1 MILSRPTL
9 RLATR
14 HILRSHQKRN
24 FSFEPVAVVDVLTSS
39 LQQIHAVSGVPWWAL
54 IPLTTF
60 GLRGIWTFPLA
71 VLQRLRIQKQ
81 TALRPVISA
90 TAPILRYNLAKK
102 ALAANQR
109 ASQIATT
116 TAESTGKASSSASS
130 SSSTTATTASS
141 GTASLATVATAL
153 SPLKQMRYEEIMVL
167 SAKEVRRRQKRLFRD
182 NGVQLYKNLFLP
194 MAQVPLWVCMS
205 LTFRNL
211 SGWSKWD
218 SLSSTVLDPALYSE
232 GALWFT
238 DLTVL
243 DSFHM
248 FPLALGAIALV
259 NAEWTFKTL
268 DLMKEYTPKKVLRMT
283 FTDSLA
289 NVSRMMVVFLMA
301 ISWHAPTAL
310 TLYWL
315 SSQVFSLVQN
325 VFLDLVFPTS
335 FTPNKRL
342 DYKKLSS
349 AVAQDV
355 IVHRK

>member
-1 MILSRPTL
+1 MARMLHLSRPAL
-9 RLATR
+9 RLATP
-14 HILRSHQKRN
+14 HLRRCQPRRN
-24 FSFEPVAVVDVLTSS
+24 FSFEPVAIVDVLTSS
-39 LQQIHAVSGVPWWAL
+39 LQQIHAVSGIPWWAL

-60 GLRGIWTFPLA
+60 GLRGVWTFPLA

-102 ALAANQR
+102 ALAATQR
-109 ASQIATT
+109 ASQA
-116 TAESTGKASSSASS
+116 ASSASS
-130 SSSTTATTASS
+130 TPSMASV
-141 GTASLATVATAL
+141 ASAL
-153 SPLKQMRYEEIMVL
+153 LPLKQMRYEEIMVL

-182 NGVQLYKNLFLP
+182 RGVQLYKNLFLP

-218 SLSSTVLDPALYSE
+218 SSSSTVLDPALYSE

-243 DSFHM
+243 DTFHM

-349 AVAQDV
+349 ADAQDV

>member
-1 MILSRPTL
+1 MILLPRPGL
-9 RLATR
+9 RLATNHFR
-14 HILRSHQKRN
+14 HCQPRRN
-24 FSFEPVAVVDVLTSS
+24 FSFEPVAIVDVLTTS
-39 LQQIHAVSGVPWWAL
+39 LQQIHAVSGIPWWAL

-60 GLRGIWTFPLA
+60 GLRGVWTFPLA
-71 VLQRLRIQKQ
+71 VLQRRRIQKQ
-81 TALRPVISA
+81 AALRPVISA
-90 TAPILRYNLAKK
+90 TAPILRFNLAKK
-102 ALAANQR
+102 ALAATQR
-109 ASQIATT
+109 APEIT
-116 TAESTGKASSSASS
+116 ST
-130 SSSTTATTASS
+130 SSTPSMASV
-141 GTASLATVATAL
+141 TNAL
-153 SPLKQMRYEEIMVL
+153 LPLKQMRYEEIMVL

-182 NGVQLYKNLFLP
+182 RGVQLYKNLFLP

-218 SLSSTVLDPALYSE
+218 NLSSTVLDPALYSE

-243 DSFHM
+243 DHFHM